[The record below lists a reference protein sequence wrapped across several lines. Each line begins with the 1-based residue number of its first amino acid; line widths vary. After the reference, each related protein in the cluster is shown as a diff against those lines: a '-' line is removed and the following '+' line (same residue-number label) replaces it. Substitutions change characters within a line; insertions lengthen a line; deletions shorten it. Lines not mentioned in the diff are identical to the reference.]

1 MASRRT
7 SSGMTGVILMLTGIV
22 LGSFIGDLA
31 AGVNGLSWLAYGES
45 FGLGAASPV
54 VLDLGVLTLTFGI
67 GFTLNIAMILGM
79 AIAFFA
85 WRKWF

>member
-1 MASRRT
+1 MAGRRAK
-7 SSGMTGVILMLTGIV
+7 TGGTGLILMLIGVV
-22 LGSFIGDLA
+22 LGSFIGEMTKNVD
-31 AGVNGLSWLAYGES
+31 GLSWLSYGRS

-54 VLDLGVLTLTFGI
+54 VLDLAVLRVQFGI

-79 AIAFFA
+79 AVAFYA